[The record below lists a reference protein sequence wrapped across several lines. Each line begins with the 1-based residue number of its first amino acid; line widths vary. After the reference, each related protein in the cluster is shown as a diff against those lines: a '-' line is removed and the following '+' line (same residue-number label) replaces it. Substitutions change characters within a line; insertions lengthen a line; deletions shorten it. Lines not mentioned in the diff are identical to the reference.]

1 MSVLIGNSIQE
12 AVLSPVVL
20 MWVIPCVLVSIGI
33 GVAIGH
39 SIALARMPRKIR
51 KDREDLLG
59 ALQRMLNSVDQL
71 SDDMGN
77 HNTELTHVGKTV
89 TEANAKGDLEVV
101 QHALLTQITQVVQ
114 SNKKM
119 QDDLVVSKYELR
131 QQAEELDKTRR
142 EARTDQLSGLGNRK
156 SFDEA
161 FQFALTR
168 FKRNHIPFALIL
180 CDVDHFK
187 RINDTY
193 GHQSGDLIVTRIGK
207 VLKQLCRQ
215 QDHVSRYGGD
225 EFAVLLMGADK
236 DACRRVGA
244 RIRSA
249 IERTNFEACESGS
262 RIAVTFSMGMAFP
275 LECDTTEELFERADQ
290 ALYHS
295 KHSGRNQLFVYKD
308 PQEIEASDEVS
319 TGDAGP
325 GRCHRA
331 GRTGQ
336 VLVRSATLAP
346 SHRIAS

>member
-1 MSVLIGNSIQE
+1 MSVLIANAIRE
-12 AVLSPVVL
+12 AILSPVVL

-39 SIALARMPRKIR
+39 SIAIARMPRRIR
-51 KDREDLLG
+51 RDREDLLS

-77 HNTELTHVGKTV
+77 HNTELTHVGRTV
-89 TEANAKGDLEVV
+89 TEFHAKGDLEDV
-101 QHALLTQITQVVQ
+101 QNALLTQITQVVK

-180 CDVDHFK
+180 ADVDHFK

-207 VLKQLCRQ
+207 VLKQLCRHH
-215 QDHVSRYGGD
+215 DHVSRYGGD
-225 EFAVLLMGADK
+225 EFAVLLMGADR

-244 RIRSA
+244 RIRAA
-249 IERTNFEACESGS
+249 IERTNFQACEGGS

-275 LECDTTEELFERADQ
+275 LETDTLEELFERADQ

-295 KHSGRNQLFVYKD
+295 KNSGRNQLFVYKD
-308 PQEIEASDEVS
+308 PQAIATDEAVPSENADTSEQAE
-319 TGDAGP
+319 TA
-325 GRCHRA
+325 
-331 GRTGQ
+331 Q
-336 VLVRSATLAP
+336 VC
-346 SHRIAS
+346 